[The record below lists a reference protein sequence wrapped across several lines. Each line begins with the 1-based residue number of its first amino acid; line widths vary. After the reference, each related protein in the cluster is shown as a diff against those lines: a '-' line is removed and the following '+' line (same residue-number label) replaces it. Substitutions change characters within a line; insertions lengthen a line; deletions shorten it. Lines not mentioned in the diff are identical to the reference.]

1 MSRPPSWWLKVWLC
15 LLGWVSLGHAG
26 LVEVYEYYVNNW
38 IAISMLGWHI
48 LRNDDSSN
56 GFRWIFIECII
67 KFLDNGTGYSIN
79 LYLLHFIN
87 LQLNKFRW
95 ICIRGFFL
103 SNLFYE
109 WFSMN
114 VQVWFLR
121 IIILEGH
128 VYYLLM

>member
-26 LVEVYEYYVNNW
+26 LVEVSEYYVNNW
-38 IAISMLGWHI
+38 IAISMQGWHI
-48 LRNDDSSN
+48 LRNDDSLN

-67 KFLDNGTGYSIN
+67 KFLDNGTGCSIN
-79 LYLLHFIN
+79 LYLLHFIK

-95 ICIRGFFL
+95 IWIRGFFL

-109 WFSMN
+109 WSSMN
-114 VQVWFLR
+114 VTSVASKNHH
-121 IIILEGH
+121 LEGH
-128 VYYLLM
+128 VYYL